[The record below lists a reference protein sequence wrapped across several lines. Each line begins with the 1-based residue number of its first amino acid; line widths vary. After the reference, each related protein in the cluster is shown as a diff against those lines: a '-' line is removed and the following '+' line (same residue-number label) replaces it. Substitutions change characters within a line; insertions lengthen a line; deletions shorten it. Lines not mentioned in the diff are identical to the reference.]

1 LRSRLNAASLAI
13 SAGAEP
19 ANYAFA
25 TLPTSPKKGFPV
37 TLRTY
42 VRILR
47 ERWLLLVS
55 FLLVGTGAA
64 LLITELTPN
73 SYQAT
78 AQVLVSATPAASDS
92 TTNNNVNNVY
102 AQLYVAT
109 YAKVIDAPQVLKY
122 IQTDLHLGLPDSTLK
137 GKLTA
142 SALSGLSIIEVHASD
157 SSASRAANLAN
168 SAARGLIATVQ
179 GFNSSVKL
187 FLTGPADQPSSPA
200 SPKPVLNIALGALLG
215 LLVGAVLAV
224 ARDILDNR
232 IKDPEKLGKDAEAP
246 LMGVIVEDPWT
257 ERHAIATRAGNR
269 NIRAENFRQLRA
281 NLQFANVDEHP
292 RVIAVTSSVPEEGK
306 TTVAIN
312 LASTLAEAGFSVCLV
327 DADLRRPTI
336 AKVLGLVSPVGLTSV
351 LIQQI
356 ALSDALQHAGSTL
369 YVLTSGPT
377 PPNPSEVLASSYV
390 RDVIRSLLD
399 SVDYVIIDTAPLLPV
414 ADGSEVAALADGTLL
429 VARHGVTTDT
439 NVHRSVQTLR
449 RVDAKLIGV
458 VLNRLPI
465 RRNSRDYG
473 YTYYRTEE
481 PSRSLQQGKKGDGGR
496 RRAGRSA
503 PVPSDTTKEG
513 NRT

>member
-1 LRSRLNAASLAI
+1 MQLRA
-13 SAGAEP
+13 
-19 ANYAFA
+19 Y
-25 TLPTSPKKGFPV
+25 
-37 TLRTY
+37 LR
-42 VRILR
+42 VLR
-47 ERWLLLVS
+47 ERWLLIVS
-55 FLLVGTGAA
+55 FVLVATGAA

-73 SYQAT
+73 TYTAT
-78 AQVLVSATPAASDS
+78 AKVLLSSNTTSTDQGTTAISSNVFLQYLAS
-92 TTNNNVNNVY
+92 TY
-102 AQLYVAT
+102 AQ
-109 YAKVIDAPQVLKY
+109 VIDDPLVGEYVQS
-122 IQTDLHLGLPDSTLK
+122 DLHLGLSESTLK

-142 SALSGLSIIEVHASD
+142 DALSGVAIIEVHATD
-157 SSASRAANLAN
+157 ASAARAANIAN
-168 SAARGLIATVQ
+168 SAANGLIATVK
-179 GFNSSVKL
+179 GITDSVDL
-187 FLTGPADQPSSPA
+187 HLTGPADQPGSPS
-200 SPKPVLNIALGALLG
+200 SPKPLLNIALGLLLG
-215 LLVGAVLAV
+215 LLVGVALAV
-224 ARDILDNR
+224 VRDILDNR
-232 IKDPEKLGKDAEAP
+232 IKTPENLAKDADAP

-269 NIRAENFRQLRA
+269 NVRAENFRQLRA

-327 DADLRRPTI
+327 DADLRRPTV

-369 YVLTSGPT
+369 YVLASGPT

-439 NVHRSVQTLR
+439 NVERSVQTLR

-458 VLNRLPI
+458 VLNRMPI
-465 RRNSRDYG
+465 RRNSREYG

-481 PSRSLQQGKKGDGGR
+481 PSRSLQKGNGDDGR
-496 RRAGRSA
+496 RRARRASTA
-503 PVPSDTTKEG
+503 PTDATKEG

>member
-1 LRSRLNAASLAI
+1 
-13 SAGAEP
+13 
-19 ANYAFA
+19 
-25 TLPTSPKKGFPV
+25 V
-37 TLRTY
+37 
-42 VRILR
+42 LR
-47 ERWLLLVS
+47 ERWLLVVS
-55 FLLVGTGAA
+55 FILVATGVA
-64 LLITELTPN
+64 LLITELTPK
-73 SYQAT
+73 SYTAT
-78 AQVLVSATPAASDS
+78 AQVLVSATPTSDPANQNS
-92 TTNNNVNNVY
+92 ANVF
-102 AQLYVAT
+102 AQLQVAT

-122 IQTDLHLGLPDSTLK
+122 IQTDLHLGLSDSTLK
-137 GKLTA
+137 GKLSA
-142 SALSGLSIIEVHASD
+142 SALTGVSIIEVHAND
-157 SSASRAANLAN
+157 GSASRAANLAN
-168 SAARGLIATVQ
+168 SAARGLIAAVQ
-179 GFNSSVKL
+179 GITSSVKV
-187 FLTGPADQPSSPA
+187 FLTGPADQPSSP
-200 SPKPVLNIALGALLG
+200 SDPKPLLNIALGALLG
-215 LLVGAVLAV
+215 LLVGAALAV

-232 IKDPEKLGKDAEAP
+232 IKDPESLAKVADAS

-327 DADLRRPTI
+327 DADLRRPTV

-356 ALSDALQHAGSTL
+356 ALNDALQHAGSTL
-369 YVLTSGPT
+369 YVLASGPT

-390 RDVIRSLLD
+390 RDVIRSLLE

-439 NVHRSVQTLR
+439 NVQRSVNTLH
-449 RVDAKLIGV
+449 RVDAKIIGV
-458 VLNRLPI
+458 VLNRMPV
-465 RRNSRDYG
+465 RRNNREYG

-481 PSRSLQQGKKGDGGR
+481 ATRSLQEGEGDGGR
-496 RRAGRSA
+496 RRARRSEA
-503 PVPSDTTKEG
+503 VASEATKEG

>member
-1 LRSRLNAASLAI
+1 MQLRA
-13 SAGAEP
+13 
-19 ANYAFA
+19 Y
-25 TLPTSPKKGFPV
+25 
-37 TLRTY
+37 LR
-42 VRILR
+42 VLR
-47 ERWLLLVS
+47 ERWLLIVS
-55 FLLVGTGAA
+55 FVLVATGAA
-64 LLITELTPN
+64 LLLTELTPN
-73 SYQAT
+73 SYEAT
-78 AQVLVSATPAASDS
+78 AQVLVSSNTPSSADASNANIS
-92 TTNNNVNNVY
+92 NLSV
-102 AQLYVAT
+102 QLQVAT
-109 YAKVIDAPQVLKY
+109 YARVIESPDVLKY
-122 IQTDLHLGLPDSTLK
+122 IQADLHLGLSPSSLK
-137 GKLTA
+137 GKLSA
-142 SALSGLSIIEVHASD
+142 STLTGVSIIEVHASD
-157 SSASRAANLAN
+157 GSASRAASIAN
-168 SAARGLIATVQ
+168 SAANGLVSAIKKITD
-179 GFNSSVKL
+179 SVSL
-187 FLTGPADQPSSPA
+187 FVTGPADQPDSPS
-200 SPKPVLNIALGALLG
+200 SPKPLLNIGLGLLLG
-215 LLVGAVLAV
+215 LLVGVALAV

-232 IKDPEKLGKDAEAP
+232 IKTPEALSKDADAP

-327 DADLRRPTI
+327 DADLRRPTV

-369 YVLTSGPT
+369 YVLASGPT

-429 VARHGVTTDT
+429 VARHGITTDA
-439 NVHRSVQTLR
+439 NVQRSVQTLR

-458 VLNRLPI
+458 VLNRMPI
-465 RRNSRDYG
+465 RRNNREYG

-481 PSRSLQQGKKGDGGR
+481 PSRSLQQGKSDDGR
-496 RRAGRSA
+496 RRARRASA
-503 PVPSDTTKEG
+503 APTDATKEG